1 MELRVFRD
9 SSAMSVNSEVDD
21 VAGRR
26 SQQARHVCGATHP
39 VVAVAVHEP
48 VSGLT

>member
-1 MELRVFRD
+1 MEFRVFRD
-9 SSAMSVNSEVDD
+9 SSGTSVNSEVADL
-21 VAGRR
+21 AGRR
-26 SQQARHVCGATHP
+26 SQQTRHVCGAIHP